1 MESTTNAHAQIP
13 GQLPAYTQR
22 VCCSATGLGTSCA
35 ASNFAAAADFFTGT
49 GEVPQRVDGPPYD
62 SATALVATNDS
73 EIVGWYNGAENSD
86 PRRAVMVRADEFTD
100 VPYGVQANENGLALL
115 MRSLA
120 VLSAQSYS
128 GTDPNEAGRLVE
140 IDARVRDL
148 TADSNDLSSSSIE
161 GITLDL
167 GLAQVLMGRAEERQ
181 DQQKVALETMLG
193 EIENVSIEEVAMR
206 LISLQTRLEASY
218 QAAAIVSRLSLVN
231 YL

>member
-1 MESTTNAHAQIP
+1 
-13 GQLPAYTQR
+13 
-22 VCCSATGLGTSCA
+22 
-35 ASNFAAAADFFTGT
+35 
-49 GEVPQRVDGPPYD
+49 
-62 SATALVATNDS
+62 
-73 EIVGWYNGAENSD
+73 
-86 PRRAVMVRADEFTD
+86 MVRADEFTD